1 MIQEKILNNGIK
13 IIHQQNT
20 FSKVGHVGVF
30 INVGSRDEEK
40 GEEGVA
46 HYLEHV
52 IFKGTKKRKAFHVL
66 SRLDSVGGELNAY
79 TTKEETCIYA
89 SFPTEYLN
97 RSLELLSDIIFNS
110 NFPKQELAKEKEVVI
125 DEINSYKDSPSDLIF
140 DEFDQQLFNGHSLG
154 NDILGTISQVKKI
167 QRADVIKFVQKHYL
181 PERMVISSIGNY
193 TFKKLVNYL
202 NKYFEDNSSLFQT
215 QKRSVPNKISV
226 KDKTLDK
233 EFYQSHMVL
242 GGRGV
247 SAVHPSKNSLLLV
260 NNLLGGPAMNSRLNL
275 SIREKYGFTYIL
287 ESNCVIYS
295 DCGSFSVYFA
305 TDPRNTQKVE
315 RLVHKELLRLCNN
328 LLGTIQLSQA
338 KKQVKGQL
346 AISMENNLGVML
358 AHGRSKLLFNKVD
371 TLDEVLDDFE
381 RISSSQIIEVA
392 NQIMH
397 PDNLFKI
404 TYKAK

>member
-1 MIQEKILNNGIK
+1 MIQEKVLNNGIQ

-40 GEEGVA
+40 GEEGIA

-79 TTKEETCIYA
+79 TTKEETCVYA
-89 SFPTEYLN
+89 SFPIEYLS

-110 NFPKQELAKEKEVVI
+110 NFPKQELIKEKEVVI

-167 QRADVIKFVQKHYL
+167 QRSDVIKFVKKHYL
-181 PERMVISSIGNY
+181 PERMVISSVGNY
-193 TFKKLVNYL
+193 TLKKLVNYL
-202 NKYFEDNSSLFQT
+202 NKYFEDNSSLVQT
-215 QKRSVPNKISV
+215 QKRSVPKKVSA
-226 KDKTLDK
+226 KDTIVAK
-233 EFYQSHMVL
+233 ETYQSHMVL
-242 GGRGV
+242 GGRGF
-247 SAVHPSKNSLLLV
+247 SASHPSKNSLLLV

-275 SIREKYGFTYIL
+275 SIRERYGLTYML
-287 ESNCVIYS
+287 ESNCAIYS

-305 TDPRNTQKVE
+305 SDPKNTQKVE
-315 RLVHKELLRLCNN
+315 RLVHKELLKLCNN

-358 AHGRSKLLFNKVD
+358 AHGKSKLLFDKVD
-371 TLDEVLDDFE
+371 TLDKVLDNFE
-381 RISSSQIIEVA
+381 KISSNQIIEVA

-404 TYKAK
+404 TYQAK

>member
-1 MIQEKILNNGIK
+1 MIQEKVLNNGIQ

-40 GEEGVA
+40 GEEGIA

-79 TTKEETCIYA
+79 TTKEETCVYA
-89 SFPTEYLN
+89 SFPIEYLS

-110 NFPKQELAKEKEVVI
+110 NFPKQELIKEKEVVI

-167 QRADVIKFVQKHYL
+167 QRSDVIKFVKKHYL
-181 PERMVISSIGNY
+181 PERMVISSVGNY
-193 TFKKLVNYL
+193 TLKKLVNYL
-202 NKYFEDNSSLFQT
+202 NKYFEDNSSLVQT
-215 QKRSVPNKISV
+215 QKRSVPNKV
-226 KDKTLDK
+226 LAKDTIVDK
-233 EFYQSHMVL
+233 EIYQSHMVL
-242 GGRGV
+242 GGRGF
-247 SAVHPSKNSLLLV
+247 SASHPSKNSLLLV
-260 NNLLGGPAMNSRLNL
+260 NNLFGGPAMNSRMNL
-275 SIREKYGFTYIL
+275 SIREKYGLTYML
-287 ESNCVIYS
+287 ESNCTIYS

-305 TDPRNTQKVE
+305 SDPKNTQKVE
-315 RLVHKELLRLCNN
+315 RLINKELLKLCNVK
-328 LLGTIQLSQA
+328 LGNIQLSQA

-346 AISMENNLGVML
+346 AISMENSLGVML
-358 AHGRSKLLFNKVD
+358 AHGKSKLLFNKVD
-371 TLDEVLDDFE
+371 TLDKVLDNFE
-381 RISSSQIIEVA
+381 KITSNQILEVA
-392 NQIMH
+392 NEIMH
-397 PDNLFKI
+397 PEKLFKLI
-404 TYKAK
+404 YQAK